1 MGLISTAKLSD
12 IPAKTSESGG
22 DFDDDGVWV
31 FTLKCEEEAQ
41 VVFLNDGLDIPIVDA
56 VELYTPGGRPV
67 RAAVLSASGK
77 DCPFTNLLKESGDR
91 KLRPKKF
98 FIFTVIDLREVTRKN
113 GEVIP
118 YTRKA
123 LLVKSHLMDK
133 MVRKRLLKHID
144 KNGELRGSRWD
155 ISRGPDMN
163 PSPPSCGDTW
173 DFDDM
178 ADVKK
183 FSNNA
188 VLSEEEILSLFVTDQ
203 NELQKLAEAWK
214 PQETVSKAKYD

>member
-1 MGLISTAKLSD
+1 MGLISTAKLSEL
-12 IPAKTSESGG
+12 PAKTSDSGG
-22 DFDDDGVWV
+22 DFDDDAVWA
-31 FTLKCEEEAQ
+31 FTLKCEEDAQ
-41 VVFLNDGLDIPIVDA
+41 LVILNDGLDIPIVDA
-56 VELYTPGGRPV
+56 VELYSAGGRPV

-98 FIFTVIDLREVTRKN
+98 FILTVIDLREIPRKN

-123 LLVKSHLMDK
+123 LLVKSHMMDK
-133 MVRKRLLKHID
+133 FFRKRLLKHID
-144 KNGELRGSRWD
+144 KQGELRGSRWD
-155 ISRGPDMN
+155 VSRGPDMN

-173 DFDDM
+173 DFDEMVDL
-178 ADVKK
+178 KK

-188 VLSEEEILSLFVTDQ
+188 VLSEDEILGLFVTDHD
-203 NELQKLAEAWK
+203 ELAKLANDWK
-214 PQETVSKAKYD
+214 PQETVAKAKYD